1 MKTLNL
7 IENAMPKLETAIN
20 NMLKTNFDLGLKVTE
35 SLNRRNEVIYTIE
48 SGELKS
54 LTGPIGE
61 MTYESFVFATWGGQ
75 KVMDENKIWFNPKF
89 FSSIRMVVL
98 MVQMHFGTHYG
109 SIWTLTIG
117 YLAEI
122 LTSNKTHFLTI

>member
-7 IENAMPKLETAIN
+7 IENALPKLETAIN
-20 NMLKTNFDLGLKVTE
+20 NILKTNFDLGLKVTE

-61 MTYESFVFATWGGQ
+61 ATYESYVFATWGGQ
-75 KVMDENKIWFNPKF
+75 KVMDENKIWFNSKF
-89 FSSIRMVVL
+89 FFKYKNGGSNGTDAFWHALWFDLDTNNWV
-98 MVQMHFGTHYG
+98 FGRN
-109 SIWTLTIG
+109 IN
-117 YLAEI
+117 E
-122 LTSNKTHFLTI
+122 

>member
-1 MKTLNL
+1 MKTINL
-7 IENAMPKLETAIN
+7 IENALPKLETAIN

-35 SLNRRNEVIYTIE
+35 SLNRRNEVIYSIE

-61 MTYESFVFATWGGQ
+61 MTYESYTFATWGGM

-89 FSSIRMVVL
+89 FFKYKNGGSNGTDAFWQALWFDLDTNDWV
-98 MVQMHFGTHYG
+98 FGRN
-109 SIWTLTIG
+109 IN
-117 YLAEI
+117 E
-122 LTSNKTHFLTI
+122 